1 MASCLICQ
9 TLIREEEARCRCPEC
24 QQDYHQSCWD
34 QLGGCATYGC
44 VKAVPA
50 EKPPPPV
57 RVGGGWGDT
66 KSCPKCK
73 RTLRAELLI
82 CRCGARFPHADPM
95 TPEEY
100 RELVSHERALK
111 VGRRS
116 LVLLFL
122 VSLAGIPAPL
132 FGLVA
137 GGYAYAKRHELAG
150 VDGTYLAMGYGA
162 AALGC
167 VYIVIVLLLLVGL

>member
-1 MASCLICQ
+1 
-9 TLIREEEARCRCPEC
+9 
-24 QQDYHQSCWD
+24 
-34 QLGGCATYGC
+34 
-44 VKAVPA
+44 
-50 EKPPPPV
+50 
-57 RVGGGWGDT
+57 
-66 KSCPKCK
+66 
-73 RTLRAELLI
+73 
-82 CRCGARFPHADPM
+82 M

-100 RELVSHERALK
+100 RELVGHERALK
-111 VGRRS
+111 VSRRS
-116 LVLLFL
+116 LVLLFI

-150 VDGTYLAMGYGA
+150 IDGTYLAMGYGA